1 MLMRAAW
8 WMVRRHWKRS
18 GGNMDCE
25 YHFQLTERAR
35 RDVRE
40 TVNYIR
46 NELDNEKAAK
56 TLLGDINKCMEKVCA
71 FPASGALVVNDF
83 LPRMIIR
90 KKVVGNYVLY
100 YMVEKEKKMIWV
112 LRIVY
117 GARNMEAVLKNLSN

>member
-1 MLMRAAW
+1 
-8 WMVRRHWKRS
+8 
-18 GGNMDCE
+18 MDCE

-35 RDVRE
+35 RDLRE

-117 GARNMEAVLKNLSN
+117 GARNMEAVLKKLSN

>member
-1 MLMRAAW
+1 
-8 WMVRRHWKRS
+8 
-18 GGNMDCE
+18 MDCE

-71 FPASGALVVNDF
+71 YTVLETMELFDMDNPFAYGVFHVALEDDPDFCLRIASPKD
-83 LPRMIIR
+83 
-90 KKVVGNYVLY
+90 KKVLKYQTADVT
-100 YMVEKEKKMIWV
+100 E
-112 LRIVY
+112 RFF
-117 GARNMEAVLKNLSN
+117 MESRVKDLKGVDENETP

>member
-1 MLMRAAW
+1 
-8 WMVRRHWKRS
+8 
-18 GGNMDCE
+18 MDCE
-25 YHFQLTERAR
+25 YHFQLTEHAR

-46 NELDNEKAAK
+46 NELDNGKAAK

>member
-1 MLMRAAW
+1 
-8 WMVRRHWKRS
+8 
-18 GGNMDCE
+18 MDCE

-35 RDVRE
+35 QDVRE

-56 TLLGDINKCMEKVCA
+56 TLLGDINKCMEKVCT

-90 KKVVGNYVLY
+90 KKVIGNYVLY

-117 GARNMEAVLKNLSN
+117 GARNMDAVLKNLSN

>member
-1 MLMRAAW
+1 
-8 WMVRRHWKRS
+8 
-18 GGNMDCE
+18 MDCE

-46 NELDNEKAAK
+46 N

>member
-1 MLMRAAW
+1 
-8 WMVRRHWKRS
+8 
-18 GGNMDCE
+18 
-25 YHFQLTERAR
+25 
-35 RDVRE
+35 
-40 TVNYIR
+40 
-46 NELDNEKAAK
+46 
-56 TLLGDINKCMEKVCA
+56 MEKVCA

>member
-1 MLMRAAW
+1 M
-8 WMVRRHWKRS
+8 
-18 GGNMDCE
+18 
-25 YHFQLTERAR
+25 
-35 RDVRE
+35 
-40 TVNYIR
+40 
-46 NELDNEKAAK
+46 
-56 TLLGDINKCMEKVCA
+56 
-71 FPASGALVVNDF
+71 NDF

>member
-1 MLMRAAW
+1 
-8 WMVRRHWKRS
+8 
-18 GGNMDCE
+18 MDCE
-25 YHFQLTERAR
+25 YHFQLTERAQ

-117 GARNMEAVLKNLSN
+117 GARNMEAVLENLSN

>member
-1 MLMRAAW
+1 
-8 WMVRRHWKRS
+8 
-18 GGNMDCE
+18 
-25 YHFQLTERAR
+25 
-35 RDVRE
+35 
-40 TVNYIR
+40 
-46 NELDNEKAAK
+46 
-56 TLLGDINKCMEKVCA
+56 MEKVCA
-71 FPASGALVVNDF
+71 FSASGALVVNDF

>member
-1 MLMRAAW
+1 
-8 WMVRRHWKRS
+8 
-18 GGNMDCE
+18 MDCE

-35 RDVRE
+35 QDVRE

-90 KKVVGNYVLY
+90 KKVVGNYILY